1 MVKGINR
8 CKIVICFCPPSHTI
22 NDFFHSKSVSYQI
35 FTVHSFWSLLD
46 VFLEFLSFSLMFIRC
61 RPHFQHLE
69 NNLFVLPLPSK
80 DVKLL
85 FLIFSTSSRERD
97 CSSVL
102 FHVSE
107 SPLQS
112 LEWRVAAK
120 WGVQLI
126 MLSLLKFK
134 TWCIIAFIVVGSVL
148 KINEQSNS
156 FLLFHLFIDLY
167 RKKIIGEDLLSVKF
181 YDLKMIH
188 SK

>member
-1 MVKGINR
+1 M
-8 CKIVICFCPPSHTI
+8 
-22 NDFFHSKSVSYQI
+22 
-35 FTVHSFWSLLD
+35 
-46 VFLEFLSFSLMFIRC
+46 
-61 RPHFQHLE
+61 
-69 NNLFVLPLPSK
+69 
-80 DVKLL
+80 
-85 FLIFSTSSRERD
+85 
-97 CSSVL
+97 
-102 FHVSE
+102 
-107 SPLQS
+107 
-112 LEWRVAAK
+112 AAK

-188 SK
+188 SKWLFPCMSYIFFFVSYFNASAKVLVSLENSHTQQNSAELCVHCIQFYINYFHGIIYTVSCPYFPDQLGGREGVSE

>member
-1 MVKGINR
+1 M
-8 CKIVICFCPPSHTI
+8 
-22 NDFFHSKSVSYQI
+22 
-35 FTVHSFWSLLD
+35 
-46 VFLEFLSFSLMFIRC
+46 
-61 RPHFQHLE
+61 
-69 NNLFVLPLPSK
+69 
-80 DVKLL
+80 
-85 FLIFSTSSRERD
+85 
-97 CSSVL
+97 
-102 FHVSE
+102 
-107 SPLQS
+107 
-112 LEWRVAAK
+112 AAK